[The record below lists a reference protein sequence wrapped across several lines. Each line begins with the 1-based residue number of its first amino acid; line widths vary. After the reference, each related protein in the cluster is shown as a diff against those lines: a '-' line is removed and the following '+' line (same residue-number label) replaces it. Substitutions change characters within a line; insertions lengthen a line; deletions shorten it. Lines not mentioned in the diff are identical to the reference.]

1 MNIIYNLFKLT
12 INIHNIKS
20 QNTSVQNQ
28 GISREGVREQ
38 IKCKPEGFNA
48 GNMEPF
54 CFHDHLQKKFRCA
67 QEDMISI

>member
-1 MNIIYNLFKLT
+1 MNIIYNLFKLI
-12 INIHNIKS
+12 INIHNVKS

-38 IKCKPEGFNA
+38 TKCKPEALMQVTWSF
-48 GNMEPF
+48 F
-54 CFHDHLQKKFRCA
+54 CFHDHLQKKFRYA